1 MSEIFPDVLRVYR
14 PGIAIE
20 FLNLI
25 YNRQPHFILTVAY
38 TATVQLPG
46 VSGAGTTPELRELT
60 ATADVEILAHGK
72 ALCLPGGVPSNPNG
86 APGPSIITRA
96 SFDLLPDMP
105 YLPVDAGLK
114 IAPSVSNLYHLD
126 GATPAQAVTTGRA
139 LNSGDN
145 QAERLFAAGWKLG
158 EELGQKSAADNS
170 YLIIGESVA
179 GGTTTAL
186 GLLLAL
192 GVDAEDKV
200 SSSMPGNAHQ
210 LKLAAVNSGLA
221 AIGKSKGDFA
231 TNPLAGAAA
240 LGDPMQPAVA
250 GMTLSASRFSPVM
263 LGGGT
268 QMAAVIAL
276 MVALRQTPPQ
286 NYKELISQAQPEN
299 IALATTRWVSTDPTA
314 DLAGLAAEIE
324 AKFGSFPACYLA
336 ANLNFSEAHHEGMRY
351 YEQGFV
357 KEGVGAGAAAIAAML
372 GTNLSASQLLPP
384 IEKAYERL
392 CLDD

>member
-14 PGIAIE
+14 PGVASR
-20 FLNLI
+20 FLNLV
-25 YNRQPHFILTVAY
+25 YNRQPQFILTVAY

-72 ALCLPGGVPSNPNG
+72 ALCLLGGVPSNPNG

-96 SFDLLPDMP
+96 AFDLIPGMP

-114 IAPSVSNLYHLD
+114 NAPAVSNLFRLD
-126 GATPAQAVTTGRA
+126 GAAPAQAVTTGRA
-139 LNSGDN
+139 LDSDNN
-145 QAERLFAAGWKLG
+145 QAGRLFTAGWKLG
-158 EELGQKSAADNS
+158 EDLGQKCATNNR
-170 YLIIGESVA
+170 YLIIGESVP

-221 AIGKSKGDFA
+221 AIGKNKGDFA
-231 TNPLAGAAA
+231 ANPLAGAAA
-240 LGDPMQPAVA
+240 LGDQMQPAVA
-250 GMTLSASRFSPVM
+250 GMALSASRFCPVM

-268 QMAAVIAL
+268 QMAAVVAL
-276 MVALRQTPPQ
+276 MAALRQTPPQ
-286 NYKELISQAQPEN
+286 NYAELISQAQPEN
-299 IALATTRWVSTDPTA
+299 IALATTRWVSADPTA
-314 DLAGLAAEIE
+314 DLAGLAAAIE
-324 AKFGSFPACYLA
+324 DKFGPFPACYLA
-336 ANLNFSEAHHEGMRY
+336 ANLDFSSSQYEGMRY

-372 GTNLSASQLLPP
+372 GANLTASELLPP
-384 IEKAYERL
+384 IERAYEKL
-392 CLDD
+392 CLGL

>member
-1 MSEIFPDVLRVYR
+1 MSEVYPDVLRVYR
-14 PGIAIE
+14 AEIASDY
-20 FLNLI
+20 LNLI
-25 YNRQPHFILTVAY
+25 INRQPHFILTVAY

-96 SFDLLPDMP
+96 AFDLLPGMG

-114 IAPSVSNLYHLD
+114 IPPAVSNLFNLD
-126 GATPAQAVTTGRA
+126 GAAPAQAVNNGRA
-139 LNSGDN
+139 LNSNNN
-145 QAERLFAAGWKLG
+145 QAERLFAAGWQLG
-158 EELGQKSAADNS
+158 EQLGQKSAADNR
-170 YLIIGESVA
+170 YLIIGESVP

-200 SSSMPGNAHQ
+200 SSSMPGNAHL
-210 LKLAAVNSGLA
+210 LKLAAVNSGLS
-221 AIGKSKGDFA
+221 AIGKNKGNFA

-250 GMTLSASRFSPVM
+250 GMALSASRFAPVM

-268 QMAAVIAL
+268 QMAAVVAL
-276 MVALRQTPPQ
+276 MAAIRQTPPQ
-286 NYKELISQAQPEN
+286 NYKQLISQARTEN
-299 IALATTRWVSTDPTA
+299 IALATTRWVSADPTA
-314 DLAGLAAEIE
+314 DLAGLAAAIE
-324 AKFGSFPACYLA
+324 AKFGSFSSCYLA
-336 ANLNFSEAHHEGMRY
+336 ANLDFSTSRYEGMRF

-357 KEGVGAGAAAIAAML
+357 KEGVGAGAAAIAAIL
-372 GTNLSASQLLPP
+372 GANLSASQLLPP
-384 IEKAYERL
+384 IERAYERL
-392 CLDD
+392 CLGK